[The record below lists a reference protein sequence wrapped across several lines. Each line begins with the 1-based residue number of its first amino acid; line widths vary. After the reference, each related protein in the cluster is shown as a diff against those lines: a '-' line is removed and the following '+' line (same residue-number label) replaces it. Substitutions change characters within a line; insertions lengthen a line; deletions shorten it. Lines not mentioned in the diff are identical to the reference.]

1 MKNLFK
7 WLVRVIGVL
16 MLAVVGAVAYIFVV
30 SERARE
36 QAYNVP
42 VTSFTAARDPAAV
55 ENGRRQAIIHGCTS
69 CHGPQ
74 LSGLTML
81 DDPKVARIR
90 SPNITVIVR
99 QYSDAE
105 LARLLRKGVKR
116 NGRGLWVMPASPH
129 LSDEDLGAIIAY
141 LRTVPQQPGDAG
153 EVTMGPLA
161 RLGVATGKMGDSVK
175 LEPTPSTALDR
186 TDPISLGRYLVKSA
200 CTECHGSRLEG
211 SEFVKSPNLLVSAG
225 YQDEDFIRL
234 MRTGIG
240 MGNRDL
246 GKMTAMGRDRFSSL
260 TDEEV
265 RAIRAYLQEFV
276 RLGGQSMP

>member
-16 MLAVVGAVAYIFVV
+16 TLAVVGAAAYIFVV

-36 QAYNVP
+36 QAYDVP
-42 VTSFTAARDPAAV
+42 VTSFTAPRDPAAV

-81 DDPKVARIR
+81 DDPKLARIR
-90 SPNITVIVR
+90 SPNITMIVP

-105 LARLLRKGVKR
+105 LARLLRQGVKR
-116 NGRGLWVMPASPH
+116 DGHGLWVMPASPH
-129 LSDEDLGAIIAY
+129 LSDEDLGAIIVY

-161 RLGVATGKMGDSVK
+161 RLGVATGKMGSSVN
-175 LEPTPSTALDR
+175 LESIRPTVVDR
-186 TDPISLGRYLVKSA
+186 SNPIAFGRYLVKSA
-200 CTECHGSRLEG
+200 CTDCHGSKLEG
-211 SEFVKSPNLLVSAG
+211 SEFVKSPSLMVVAG
-225 YQDEDFIRL
+225 YEEADFTRL

-240 MGNRDL
+240 VGDREL
-246 GKMTAMGRDRFSSL
+246 GKMTVMGRVRFSSL
-260 TDEEV
+260 TDEEIG
-265 RAIRAYLQEFV
+265 AIRAYLQEFV
-276 RLGGQSMP
+276 RLGGTSMP